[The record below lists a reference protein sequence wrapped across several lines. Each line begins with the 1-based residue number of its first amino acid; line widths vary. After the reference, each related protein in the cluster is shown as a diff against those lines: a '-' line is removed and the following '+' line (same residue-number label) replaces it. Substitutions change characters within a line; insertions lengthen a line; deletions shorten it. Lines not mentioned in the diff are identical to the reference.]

1 MYFKIILV
9 ILINGGCF
17 FCIPVC
23 ESSEVGYFIKKMN
36 EGRHRPLLP
45 YESVGSTFRH
55 HIVV

>member
-1 MYFKIILV
+1 MMV
-9 ILINGGCF
+9 VF